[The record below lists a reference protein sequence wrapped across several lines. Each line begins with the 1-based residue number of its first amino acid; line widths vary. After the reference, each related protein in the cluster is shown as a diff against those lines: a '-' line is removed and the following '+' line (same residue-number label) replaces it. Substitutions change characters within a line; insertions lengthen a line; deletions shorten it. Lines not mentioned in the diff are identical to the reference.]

1 MNILLLILDKKIT
14 SNKEDQIKEL
24 FKSIDL
30 DDLDNYIYIIENISL
45 FELDLLRSKFAK
57 YDKKELAK
65 YIQADNIDDYSH
77 EELLDKFLETIQKQ
91 LNSEV
96 DVDSENK
103 NFGVL
108 SDDLYKL
115 KIDELN
121 ESEMFVEPSVEE
133 DDASVSDDASID
145 MADNSSDGEDDAV
158 GEVDSSVDEDLSS
171 DVAAEVEVEDST
183 ISGDVS
189 DVVEVEDSAISDD
202 VSDVV
207 EVEDSAISGDVS
219 DVANVVVGGDSSVDD
234 VKIDIE
240 DEESIKPTSEDKSIE
255 NASDAPSEVENS
267 IENPF
272 ENIGIDELFNYN
284 DDFNKEIE
292 IIKSIF
298 ADYNGQDNYKEWVK
312 VKLNEINEFLAYPVS
327 FEEIEKDLPDKL
339 ALDSNSS
346 LNGSVESNQS
356 SEDKQRNNDMFIKF
370 AEFYKEGLLTKEE
383 FEKKK
388 KELL

>member
-1 MNILLLILDKKIT
+1 
-14 SNKEDQIKEL
+14 
-24 FKSIDL
+24 
-30 DDLDNYIYIIENISL
+30 
-45 FELDLLRSKFAK
+45 
-57 YDKKELAK
+57 
-65 YIQADNIDDYSH
+65 
-77 EELLDKFLETIQKQ
+77 
-91 LNSEV
+91 
-96 DVDSENK
+96 
-103 NFGVL
+103 
-108 SDDLYKL
+108 
-115 KIDELN
+115 
-121 ESEMFVEPSVEE
+121 
-133 DDASVSDDASID
+133 

-171 DVAAEVEVEDST
+171 DVAAEVEVEDS
-183 ISGDVS
+183 
-189 DVVEVEDSAISDD
+189 AISDD

-207 EVEDSAISGDVS
+207 EVEDSAISDDVS

-312 VKLNEINEFLAYPVS
+312 LKLNEINEFLAYPVS

-339 ALDSNSS
+339 ALDSSS
-346 LNGSVESNQS
+346 PLNGYEDSEQS
-356 SEDKQRNNDMFIKF
+356 SEDKQRNNDMLIKF
-370 AEFYKEGLLTKEE
+370 GEFYKEGLLTKEE

>member
-1 MNILLLILDKKIT
+1 MSKLSIFQLNILLLILDKKIT

-103 NFGVL
+103 KMDFGVL

-158 GEVDSSVDEDLSS
+158 GEVDLSVDEDLSS
-171 DVAAEVEVEDST
+171 DVSY
-183 ISGDVS
+183 
-189 DVVEVEDSAISDD
+189 VVEVEDSAISD
-202 VSDVV
+202 
-207 EVEDSAISGDVS
+207 DVS

-312 VKLNEINEFLAYPVS
+312 LKLNEINEFLAYPVS

-356 SEDKQRNNDMFIKF
+356 SEDKQRNNDRFIKF

>member
-1 MNILLLILDKKIT
+1 MIARYSKANINLTRIKYYLIKLSKLSIFQLNILLLILDKKIT

-65 YIQADNIDDYSH
+65 YIQADNIDDYTH

-103 NFGVL
+103 KMDFGVL

-115 KIDELN
+115 KIDELD
-121 ESEMFVEPSVEE
+121 ESEMFVEPS
-133 DDASVSDDASID
+133 
-145 MADNSSDGEDDAV
+145 
-158 GEVDSSVDEDLSS
+158 DSSVDEDLSS
-171 DVAAEVEVEDST
+171 DVAAE
-183 ISGDVS
+183 
-189 DVVEVEDSAISDD
+189 VEVEDSAISDD

-207 EVEDSAISGDVS
+207 EVEDSAISDDVS

-255 NASDAPSEVENS
+255 NASDVPSEVENS

-312 VKLNEINEFLAYPVS
+312 LKLNEINEFLAYPVS